1 MCARGGGWIG
11 GGSEWRERVV
21 HGSGVA
27 VSSRGGWWIVAVR
40 AVGRFGRLLIVVVV
54 VVVVVFGDENKK
66 KGTRR
71 RQIER

>member
-1 MCARGGGWIG
+1 M
-11 GGSEWRERVV
+11 V

-54 VVVVVFGDENKK
+54 VVVVVFGDEK

>member
-54 VVVVVFGDENKK
+54 VVVVVFGDEK